1 VAGDRSALSRKDL
14 RQALRSWHDSVQL
27 GRSPLAEIPAA
38 LAARQTG
45 GFSSAEVGRGLA
57 LRSALRHALDG
68 LCDTPG
74 ARNQRWSAL
83 LTGLYVEGRSP
94 DYLMDSLGIAR
105 STYDHEH
112 GAALD
117 ALGRRLQTASEVPPP
132 PVRTLGPPRMAPC
145 LPLHP
150 LLGRDDLL
158 VDLRRQLLADPPRS
172 LALHGLPGCGKT
184 TLAAALAVNPET
196 TSRFPD
202 GVLWA
207 GLGQQP
213 DLGAKLGLWAEL
225 LGIPWAEVARHA
237 RGEDRCQLVRSAIG
251 ERRMLLV
258 LDDVWELAH
267 VRAMDVRGP
276 ACAQIVTTRSLSLA
290 AELGDDSPTRV
301 PELLATDGLHLLL
314 HFLPDLPDGDLPLL
328 KELVDAF
335 GGLPLALVLVG
346 RRLRAEGVLNPK
358 GRLHQALADLA
369 DPHRRVRV
377 EMPALP
383 SDQQP
388 SLAPET
394 PLSLYAAIELS
405 ERPFDELTRAGFHAL
420 GALPPE
426 PGTFDEAAAQAVSRL
441 PVDGLLELVHAGLLE
456 RVGDGRLRLHPTIH
470 DYCQAMG
477 IAPQVSLRLAAHLMD
492 RLTRTTTSPI
502 ALEQELPV
510 IRAGLEAASRHGS
523 PEDFADLALALLGPA
538 EQAGAWGLAEPYWTM
553 AEAWA
558 RETYDRERLL
568 ALQAAR
574 AQAALHLAAFTDAEC
589 YAMEGLML
597 ALETDDARQAARM
610 FQVLGAVAFNRGDHT
625 AAESSYHNGLRQAEA
640 PGLETERCGLQ
651 ANLASVH
658 LVQGERDAAR
668 ALLDQALLLARRLGD
683 VRREASILMN
693 LGVAAAQTGDYSRAQ
708 RAFEESLELS
718 QITGSWE
725 QRLFLL
731 LNLGA
736 LASDEGDAELAR
748 ARFEEAL
755 DLARRLGD
763 RVRICLLLGNL
774 GATLLQL
781 GEEDAAASMLAEGI
795 ELARTIGQPEALSLL
810 LTNAGGLDLR
820 QGRTDQAAERLSEAL
835 RWADEAGQPRLQAAT
850 RCGLGNV
857 FLQQGELAQAAE
869 LFQAGL
875 DQAARSGLRLTE
887 AEAEFGL
894 ARVEFE
900 HGKQASARRRAQ
912 RCLKLTGEAH
922 PLAHDVRAWLA
933 THAAQAASPPAGG
946 ARKRRKAASQPK
958 ESPRS

>member
-1 VAGDRSALSRKDL
+1 MAGDRSAPSRKDL

-27 GRSPLAEIPAA
+27 GRSPLAEVPAA
-38 LAARQTG
+38 LAARNAG
-45 GFSSAEVGRGLA
+45 GLSSSEVGRGIA
-57 LRSALRHALDG
+57 LRTALRHALDD
-68 LCDTPG
+68 LRDTPG

-83 LTGLYVEGRSP
+83 LTGLYIEGRSP
-94 DYLMDSLGIAR
+94 EYLMDSLGMAR

-117 ALGRRLQTASEVPPP
+117 ALGRCLQAAGEAPALPASP
-132 PVRTLGPPRMAPC
+132 LGPPRMAPS

-150 LLGRDDLL
+150 LLGRADLL

-184 TLAAALAVNPET
+184 TLAAALALDPAVAP
-196 TSRFPD
+196 RFPD

-225 LGIPWAEVARHA
+225 LGIPWAEVARHG

-251 ERRMLLV
+251 DRRMLLV
-258 LDDVWELAH
+258 LDDVWDLAH

-276 ACAQIVTTRSLSLA
+276 ACAQIVTTRSLALA
-290 AELGDDSPTRV
+290 AELGADAPVRV
-301 PELLATDGLHLLL
+301 PELPAADGLQLLL
-314 HFLPDLPDGDLPLL
+314 HFLPDLPQADLPRL
-328 KELVDAF
+328 KELADAF

-346 RRLRAEGVLNPK
+346 RRLRAEAALNPE
-358 GRLHQALADLA
+358 GRLRQALADLE
-369 DPHRRVRV
+369 DPHRRVSV

-420 GALPPE
+420 GALPPG

-456 RVGDGRLRLHPTIH
+456 GVGGGRLRLHPTIH
-470 DYCQAMG
+470 DYCLAKG
-477 IAPQVSLRLAAHLMD
+477 VAPQVGLRLASHLMD
-492 RLTRTTTSPI
+492 RLTRGAASPV
-502 ALEQELPV
+502 ALEQDLPV
-510 IRAGLEAASRHGS
+510 VRAGLDAASRHGS
-523 PEDFADLALALLGPA
+523 PEDFADLTLALLGPA
-538 EQAGAWGLAEPYWTM
+538 EQAGAWALAEPYWTM

-558 RETYDRERLL
+558 RETYDRDRLL

-625 AAESSYHNGLRQAEA
+625 AAESSYQNGLRQAEA
-640 PGLETERCGLQ
+640 PGLETECCALQ
-651 ANLASVH
+651 ANLASVY
-658 LVQGERDAAR
+658 LVRGERDAAR
-668 ALLDQALLLARRLGD
+668 ALLEQALLLARRLGD

-693 LGVAAAQTGDYSRAQ
+693 LGVAAAQAGDYSRAQ

-718 QITGSWE
+718 HKSGSWE
-725 QRLFLL
+725 QRMFLL
-731 LNLGA
+731 VNLGA
-736 LASDEGDAELAR
+736 LASDQGDARTAR
-748 ARFEEAL
+748 ARFEAAL
-755 DLARRLGD
+755 ELARRIGD
-763 RVRICLLLGNL
+763 RVRIGLLLGNL
-774 GATLLQL
+774 GATLIQL
-781 GEEDAAASMLAEGI
+781 GEDERAAASLEEGI
-795 ELARTIGQPEALSLL
+795 DIARSIGQPDALALL

-820 QGRTDQAAERLSEAL
+820 QGRTAQAEQRLHEAL
-835 RWADEAGQPRLQAAT
+835 QLADQTGQPRLQAAA
-850 RCGLGNV
+850 RCGLANV
-857 FLQQGELAQAAE
+857 LLHQQQAEQAEE
-869 LFQAGL
+869 LFREGL
-875 DQAARSGLRLTE
+875 ELAARSGLHVAE

-894 ARVEFE
+894 ARIEFD
-900 HGKQASARRRAQ
+900 HGKQASARRRAK

-922 PLAHDVRAWLA
+922 PLARDVQAWLA

-946 ARKRRKAASQPK
+946 ARKRRGAPSQPK
-958 ESPRS
+958 ESQRL